1 MMALKTHL
9 HHVKKNMGTIVVVDS
24 FPLSSKTIKRIAE
37 AEKDIKE
44 GNVCTLEEIKAE
56 FGLE

>member
-1 MMALKTHL
+1 MALKTHL
-9 HHVKKNMGTIVVVDS
+9 PNVKQNMGTIVAVDS
-24 FPLSSKTIKRIAE
+24 IPLSSKTIKRIAE
-37 AEKDIKE
+37 AKKDIKE

>member
-1 MMALKTHL
+1 MALKTHL
-9 HHVKKNMGTIVVVDS
+9 PHVKKNMGAIVAVDS

-37 AEKDIKE
+37 AKKDIKE